1 MKNKKMKKWLAGM
14 IVAVLLFSGCNA
26 GNTGSAGAA
35 DDDPAGAETAA
46 AETAD
51 EVYVWACQYNSLPLF
66 VNNDYIGMD
75 LIEEQLGV
83 TVKKIGPQEI
93 DLPAF
98 VAAIEQEISQQPD
111 GMMVVGW
118 DASLA
123 TAIDKA
129 IDAGIP
135 TITIDADVPDS
146 KRIAFVGSSWYDQGI
161 SQAEAVAPYLEG
173 KKGKAVM
180 IGLPGAQNTVDAIRG
195 YSETLAKLCPD
206 IEVDTQIYD
215 SQSNAQVVAE
225 TVGNL
230 IKSDDTIIAISGTDS
245 ASGPGISQAI
255 KEAGKVGEI
264 FGTCVDAEAEHIQ
277 AVKDGTVVG
286 ACGQKRHFFTYYGV
300 RLLYD
305 YRHNG
310 IDFTGNDKEL
320 GISPIPQTI
329 YAGFITVTPDNV
341 EYFDTGETAEE

>member
-1 MKNKKMKKWLAGM
+1 MKKVKLSQLMAIGLLAAM
-14 IVAVLLFSGCNA
+14 VLTGCSGGGEKKSEGEA
-26 GNTGSAGAA
+26 DSGSKAKE
-35 DDDPAGAETAA
+35 DVS
-46 AETAD
+46 D

-98 VAAIEQEISQQPD
+98 VAAVEQEIPQKPD

-135 TITIDADVPDS
+135 TITVDADVPDS
-146 KRIAFVGSSWYDQGI
+146 KRLAFVGSSWYDQGVI
-161 SQAEAVAPYLEG
+161 QAESVAPYLEG

-180 IGLPGAQNTVDAIRG
+180 IGLPGAQNSVDACDG
-195 YSETLAKLCPD
+195 YKTTLAKLCPD
-206 IEVDTQIYD
+206 IEVVTQIYD
-215 SQSNAQVVAE
+215 SQSNSQAVAE
-225 TVGNL
+225 TIGNL
-230 IKSDDTIIAISGTDS
+230 LKSDSSIVAISGTDS

-255 KEAGKVGEI
+255 KEAGKVGEV
-264 FGTCVDAEAEHIQ
+264 FGTCVDAEAEQ
-277 AVKDGTVVG
+277 LQGVKDGTIVA

-300 RLLYD
+300 RMLYD
-305 YRHNG
+305 YNHNN
-310 IDFTGNDKEL
+310 IKFTDKDEEF
-320 GISPIPQTI
+320 GISPIPEKI
-329 YAGFITVTPDNV
+329 YTGFIAVTKENIDSF
-341 EYFDTGETAEE
+341 E